1 MTRPPKKPS
10 RFELIS
16 MQNIRSTV
24 VLAAACILTLIAG
37 PALSQQKSGGSVV
50 CWKDKSGKTVGCGDK
65 VPPEYQDNANSTLNK
80 RGVTVN
86 QSDVTQTPEQQRSQQ
101 SDAEKKKREEEKRR
115 DRALLDSFTTEKDI
129 DLKRARD
136 IQQIENGIAA
146 QQSYARSLTDRQ
158 SEARVKIDQLKK
170 ENKPVPSTTQQEF
183 DRATSE
189 LANATAQIA
198 QKRKELTD
206 RNQEFDDM
214 KKRFRELTGATPAA
228 PSATAPAAKK

>member
-1 MTRPPKKPS
+1 MHSLRAAS
-10 RFELIS
+10 LI
-16 MQNIRSTV
+16 
-24 VLAAACILTLIAG
+24 TLLLVMGLGQAH
-37 PALSQQKSGGSVV
+37 AQKIV

-80 RGVTVN
+80 GGVTIN
-86 QSDVTQTPEQQRSQQ
+86 QSDVALTPEQQRSLQ
-101 SDAEKKKREEEKRR
+101 SDAEKKKFDERKREDDKRR

-136 IQQIENGIAA
+136 IQQIETGISA
-146 QQSYARSLTDRQ
+146 QQSYAESLTDRQ
-158 SEARVKIDQLKK
+158 SGARLKIDQYKK
-170 ENKPVPSTTQQEF
+170 ESKPVLPATQQEF

-198 QKRKELTD
+198 QKRKELVE
-206 RNQEFDDM
+206 RNREYDDM

-228 PSATAPAAKK
+228 PSTTAPAARK